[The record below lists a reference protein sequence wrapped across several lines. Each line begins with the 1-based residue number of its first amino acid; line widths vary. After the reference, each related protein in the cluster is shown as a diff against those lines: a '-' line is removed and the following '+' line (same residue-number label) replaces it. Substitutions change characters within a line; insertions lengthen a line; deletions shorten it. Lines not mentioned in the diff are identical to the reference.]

1 MILAGSN
8 IARIYYNLEHVL
20 DSLLYLF
27 PKPPMPS
34 EQLSLVH
41 ADSQQDAQIKVCS
54 SCHSTLVDHPASFE
68 PLVCTRCR
76 DRPTSQPQL
85 RIDHDVPYSPRSSS
99 SHELPVLRRT
109 LQDYDSQQPEATH
122 SYHPSPISPS
132 SYPKKPVLS
141 NIQCNISPA
150 PAHRLQTHFSTP
162 HTYDLAPPRQHQSTA
177 AYPDPLTDITHLR
190 VRPRA
195 HHCLY
200 PGATFQGT
208 QKSGRNS
215 YDVNVDIVVRCF
227 CPPYLHPVYPSLHL
241 LGR

>member
-1 MILAGSN
+1 
-8 IARIYYNLEHVL
+8 
-20 DSLLYLF
+20 
-27 PKPPMPS
+27 MPS
-34 EQLSLVH
+34 EQLSPVH

-54 SCHSTLVDHPASFE
+54 SCHSTLVDHPTSFFE
-68 PLVCTRCR
+68 PLVCTLCR

-85 RIDHDVPYSPRSSS
+85 RIDHDVPYSPRPSS
-99 SHELPVLRRT
+99 SHELPILRRT
-109 LQDYDSQQPEATH
+109 LQDYDNQQPEATH

-150 PAHRLQTHFSTP
+150 PAQRLQSHFSTP

-227 CPPYLHPVYPSLHL
+227 CSPHFLSELTPNRTLISLLRPSVVIS
-241 LGR
+241 GSEV

>member
-1 MILAGSN
+1 
-8 IARIYYNLEHVL
+8 
-20 DSLLYLF
+20 
-27 PKPPMPS
+27 MPS
-34 EQLSLVH
+34 EQLSPVH
-41 ADSQQDAQIKVCS
+41 TDGQQDAQIKVCS
-54 SCHSTLVDHPASFE
+54 SCQSTLVDHPASFFE
-68 PLVCTRCR
+68 PLVCTLCR
-76 DRPTSQPQL
+76 DRPTEPRQL
-85 RIDHDVPYSPRSSS
+85 RIDHDVPYSPSS
-99 SHELPVLRRT
+99 SHELPVLRRAH
-109 LQDYDSQQPEATH
+109 QDYDNQQSEASH

-150 PAHRLQTHFSTP
+150 PAHRPQTHFSTS
-162 HTYDLAPPRQHQSTA
+162 HTYDLAPPRQHLSTA
-177 AYPDPLTDITHLR
+177 AFPDPLTDITHLR

-227 CPPYLHPVYPSLHL
+227 SFSPLYPSSHL